1 MSWFKST
8 LAYDGTAYHGWQSQ
22 DGQPTI
28 QQAFETGIF
37 KVTNEKV
44 RATASGRTDAGV
56 HAAGQVVGFCV
67 ATDLSATTFR
77 RALQANTPHDIYVL
91 KLEEVRAGFHAIRDA
106 RFKRYRYL
114 IQDAKHHEVLARHC
128 AWQVPCHLNIGAM
141 QQGALILRGTH
152 DFRCFEASGSPRKS
166 TVRTISQLTVEWI
179 DRDEFPRIVLQVTAD
194 GFLYNMV
201 RNIVGSLVEVGREA
215 VAVSWLH
222 EVLESRDR
230 KKAGPTA
237 PPHGLTLMEV
247 DYEPG
252 VLLDPT
258 NHVPS

>member
-1 MSWFKST
+1 MRWFKST
-8 LAYDGTAYHGWQSQ
+8 LAYDGTAYHGWQLQ

-37 KVTNEKV
+37 KTTKQKV
-44 RATASGRTDAGV
+44 RTTASGRTDAGV

-67 ATDLSATTFR
+67 ATDLPTSTFQ
-77 RALQANTPHDIYVL
+77 RALQANTPHDVYVL
-91 KLEEVRAGFHAIRDA
+91 KLEEVREGFHAIRDA

-114 IQDAKHHEVLARHC
+114 IQDANHHEVLARHYV
-128 AWQVPCHLNIGAM
+128 WQIPYHLNIDAM
-141 QQGALILRGTH
+141 QQGAMMLHGTH
-152 DFRCFEASGSPRKS
+152 DFRCFEASGSPRES
-166 TVRTISQLTVEWI
+166 TVRTISRLTVEWI
-179 DRDEFPRIVLQVTAD
+179 DRDEFPRIVLQVAAD

-215 VAVSWLH
+215 VPVDWLQ

-247 DYEPG
+247 GYESR
-252 VLLDPT
+252 VLLNPT
-258 NHVPS
+258 NHVSS

>member
-1 MSWFKST
+1 MRWFKST

-28 QQAFETGIF
+28 QQAIETGIF

-44 RATASGRTDAGV
+44 RTTASGRTDAGV

-67 ATDLSATTFR
+67 ATDLSTTTFQ

-114 IQDAKHHEVLARHC
+114 IQDASHHEVLARHC
-128 AWQVPCHLNIGAM
+128 AWQIPYDLNIGAM

-166 TVRTISQLTVEWI
+166 TVRTISRLTVEWI

-252 VLLDPT
+252 VLLNPT